1 MTDEAEMKRPGWE
14 NKLNPNTV
22 LTLLTLVSVL
32 VGMGMSWQDNKAG
45 IKRNAES
52 IERLEQLIGQ
62 HSSALATYSNL
73 PYRLTT
79 LEARVG
85 ATEVS
90 SRDADRA
97 LATILADL
105 RAMRSILER
114 LDENER
120 ASVR

>member
-1 MTDEAEMKRPGWE
+1 MVREAEMKRPGWE
-14 NKLNPNTV
+14 YKLNPNTV
-22 LTLLTLVSVL
+22 LTMLTLVSVL
-32 VGMGMSWQDNKAG
+32 IGMGMSWQDNKAG

-52 IERLEQLIGQ
+52 IERIESLLSQ

-90 SRDADRA
+90 ARDADRA
-97 LATILADL
+97 LATLLADI
-105 RAMRSILER
+105 RVMRSILER
-114 LDENER
+114 LDQGTPKLAR
-120 ASVR
+120 